1 MRQLDHAMIFLLIAG
16 TNTGRPA
23 GPDWPRWLG
32 VAVYLAVGWIAV
44 LAMPRLFVRLG
55 VAGGL
60 LVVTRFR
67 WAGLL
72 GRGGRVCLVVLTR
85 CPPSSATTK

>member
-16 TNTGRPA
+16 TNTGGLLART
-23 GPDWPRWLG
+23 GPRWRG

-67 WAGLL
+67 
-72 GRGGRVCLVVLTR
+72 
-85 CPPSSATTK
+85 

>member
-1 MRQLDHAMIFLLIAG
+1 L
-16 TNTGRPA
+16 T
-23 GPDWPRWLG
+23 
-32 VAVYLAVGWIAV
+32 VGWIAV

-60 LVVTRFR
+60 LIVT
-67 WAGLL
+67 
-72 GRGGRVCLVVLTR
+72 GGAAVYAWVVLAR